1 MLKLHGFPI
10 SNFTNMVKHALV
22 EKGVAFEEVSTAP
35 NQESA
40 FLAKSPMGKIPAL
53 ETPAGFLCET
63 NVILEYLEDTHPTP
77 ALYPADAFARGRLK
91 QLIKSIELYV
101 ELPAHSLVSVLFG
114 AEPTPAQLE
123 STKPAITRGLASLT
137 RQAQFAPWVA
147 GEQFSAADI
156 FLYHSLSLVGTIAA
170 RLYDWDAL
178 AEVPGLKD
186 WQQRM
191 AQRPSTAQID
201 AVSNAAMA
209 EFLKQRAG

>member
-10 SNFTNMVKHALV
+10 SNFTNMAKQALV
-22 EKGVAFEEVSTAP
+22 EKGVAFEEVNTAP
-35 NQESA
+35 NQEAA

-63 NVILEYLEDTHPTP
+63 NVILEFLEDAHPSP
-77 ALYPADAFARGRLK
+77 ALYPTDAFSRARMK

-101 ELPAHSLVSVLFG
+101 ESPAHSLVMVLFG
-114 AEPTPAQLE
+114 ADPTPAQLE
-123 STKPAITRGLASLT
+123 TTRPAITRGLAALA
-137 RQAQFAPWVA
+137 RQARFAPWVA

-156 FLYHSLSLVGTIAA
+156 FLYHSLGLVSTIAA

-191 AQRPSTAQID
+191 AQRPSTAQVD